1 MDVVAFVVK
10 SKEMESL
17 RQLCV
22 KMDVDYR
29 VILKDRDG
37 ISATIGTMSR
47 KGSEEIIDE
56 TIPAEAPS
64 ISLPN
69 LPFCYDELFS
79 AENQYEMVKFVLV
92 LVQLY
97 IGKNGN
103 LGEGIHK
110 NFLFF
115 NIIIFTFRSLP
126 CVAIYTSS
134 LDTSSKT

>member
-110 NFLFF
+110 KLS
-115 NIIIFTFRSLP
+115 IF
-126 CVAIYTSS
+126 
-134 LDTSSKT
+134 